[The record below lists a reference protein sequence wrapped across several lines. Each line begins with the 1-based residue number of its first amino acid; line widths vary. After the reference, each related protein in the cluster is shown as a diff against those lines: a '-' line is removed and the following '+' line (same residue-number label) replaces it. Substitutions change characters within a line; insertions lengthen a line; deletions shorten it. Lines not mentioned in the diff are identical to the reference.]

1 MKQWSAEWSGD
12 RRNDRGSPGV
22 GTALACACL
31 LAGLVAAGCGGAPGR
46 SPFEREDLAASAAP
60 ARRFYALRFEGA
72 LVGFA
77 SEEERV
83 TDGRRQLVRREVVQ
97 MRRAE
102 ELASFEIELR
112 LSGTNRD
119 GATSI
124 EAVVRHCVTGAA
136 SGRLPPVRA
145 EFLDGRAAALTD
157 TTCPAGQTAGPLATR
172 ATAEH
177 APSGWTLRDERGTR
191 SLPAEA
197 QPAEWLDV
205 AIAPQELRAR
215 GGVEGP
221 LPLFFATRQ
230 FATGRALRRYLSPT
244 TWVGTVEL
252 EGAILESTIEL
263 DRDDRPRLIV
273 DGSGVVAERVAETAL
288 AALLAEPLPLVDLV
302 ALTSLPI
309 QNPTGQNPSGLVES
323 GPQRLVVTL
332 PRAAPLPPEAP
343 GQRVAAADSPP
354 RWLVELEPADP
365 TFAPEEL
372 PTVATVA
379 ELARRVA
386 EDESLGE
393 GGDCTARALRFGA
406 LAAQAQLRV
415 RVATGFI
422 IDGPALVRHRW
433 AIAWTGA
440 RWIAV
445 DPSAPAGSEA
455 PAAPVLV
462 TLALHDAT
470 AEGLAA
476 AEAAFVPWRGA
487 TVARAPQ

>member
-1 MKQWSAEWSGD
+1 MERLNGARGD
-12 RRNDRGSPGV
+12 ERRSDRGGH
-22 GTALACACL
+22 GLELAIAIACVTSG
-31 LAGLVAAGCGGAPGR
+31 LAAAGCGGAPPR
-46 SPFEREDLAASAAP
+46 SRFEREDLAAGEAP

-77 SEEERV
+77 SEEERGAE
-83 TDGRRQLVRREVVQ
+83 GRRQLVRREVVQ
-97 MRRAE
+97 MRRGE

-112 LSGTNRD
+112 LAGRSGG

-124 EAVVRHCVTGAA
+124 EAVVRHCVTSGASA
-136 SGRLPPVRA
+136 RLPPVRSD
-145 EFLDGRAAALTD
+145 FLDGTAAALAD
-157 TTCPAGQTAGPLATR
+157 TACPAGQKAGPLATR

-177 APSGWTLRDERGTR
+177 APSGWLLRDERGAR

-205 AIAPQELRAR
+205 AIAPPELRAR

-252 EGAILESTIEL
+252 EGAILESTVEL

-273 DGSGVVAERVAETAL
+273 DGSGVVAERIAEATLGAR
-288 AALLAEPLPLVDLV
+288 LAEPLPLADLV
-302 ALTSLPI
+302 ALTRLPI
-309 QNPTGQNPSGLVES
+309 QSPNGL
-323 GPQRLVVTL
+323 GALDPQRLVLTL

-343 GQRVAAADSPP
+343 GQRVSVAAAPDSSA
-354 RWLVELEPADP
+354 RWIIELAPADP
-365 TFAPEEL
+365 SFAPEEL
-372 PTVATVA
+372 PTVAALA

-386 EDESLGE
+386 DDEALGE
-393 GGDCTARALRFGA
+393 GKDCTARALRFAA
-406 LAAQAQLRV
+406 LAAQAQLRA
-415 RVATGFI
+415 RLATGFI
-422 IDGPALVRHRW
+422 VDGQTLVRHRW

-445 DPSAPAGSEA
+445 DPSAGEA

-462 TLALHDAT
+462 TLAVHEAT

-476 AEAAFVPWRGA
+476 SEAAFPPLRGA
-487 TVARAPQ
+487 TVARAP